1 MCGERECVDKK
12 EANEYFEKYLY
23 LEVKISDKKKEKS
36 PDLVKL
42 NTDSTKK
49 NKKIKF
55 KPVNNK
61 KLLELK
67 KKEELK
73 KQKKLAKIKVME
85 ERKRLK
91 QEKKAYKLKKNKEKK
106 LSQKKIVSKK
116 HLKKEKKIKKSV
128 NKIKKENKICLIPE
142 NCDIDEIS
150 KFLIEIG
157 KEKDYPDIAKY

>member
-1 MCGERECVDKK
+1 MCGDRECVDKK
-12 EANEYFEKYLY
+12 EAKEYFEKYLY

-49 NKKIKF
+49 NKKIKS
-55 KPVNNK
+55 KPLNNK

-67 KKEELK
+67 RKEELN
-73 KQKKLAKIKVME
+73 KQKKLAKIQVRE
-85 ERKRLK
+85 ERKKLK
-91 QEKKAYKLKKNKEKK
+91 QEKKDFKLKKKKEKK
-106 LSQKKIVSKK
+106 ITQKKIVAKK
-116 HLKKEKKIKKSV
+116 QLKKEKKIKKNAKKTKKV
-128 NKIKKENKICLIPE
+128 NKFCLTLE

-150 KFLIEIG
+150 KYLIKIG